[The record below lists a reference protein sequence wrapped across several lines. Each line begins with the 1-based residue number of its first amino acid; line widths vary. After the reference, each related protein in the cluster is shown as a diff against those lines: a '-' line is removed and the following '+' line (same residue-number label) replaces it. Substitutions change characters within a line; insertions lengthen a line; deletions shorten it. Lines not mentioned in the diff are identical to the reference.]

1 MYRLGRGKEL
11 SLSVSVSVSV
21 SLSLSHTHTHTHTGT
36 HAHLFFL
43 SGSIWM
49 DHRQG
54 EEGRK
59 QERVTWI
66 DTVARWLPEEAETVL
81 S

>member
-1 MYRLGRGKEL
+1 
-11 SLSVSVSVSV
+11 
-21 SLSLSHTHTHTHTGT
+21 
-36 HAHLFFL
+36 
-43 SGSIWM
+43 M

-81 S
+81 SLIGTFMGVFHTFMPGLSSHSARGGQSFSNH